1 MNKLWVVAKN
11 ELVRYFSSPLAYV
24 YLLAFL
30 LLNGSF
36 ALYFGHFFERGNAD
50 LSPMFAFQPWL
61 YLLFIPG
68 ISMRLWAEEFRSK
81 TIVQLVTMPVS
92 VAQLVWGKF
101 LASWLFCA
109 LALGLTFPFWIT
121 VNWLGNPDNT
131 VIAVGYGASL
141 VLAGCML
148 AISQTMSALTKNQV
162 IALVLAVVANLLF
175 FWSGL
180 EYVLAFFRLF
190 APLSV
195 IDMIASFSFL
205 THFDTMSAGVL
216 ELRDAMF
223 FVSLILLFNF
233 TTMLVVSFKTSGTS
247 ELLQSGRRAY
257 YAMVFALMLLGFV
270 GLNLIANNY
279 MRSVRY
285 DFTEEKTFTLS
296 NNTVEMLKNLK
307 YPVVA
312 KVYYS
317 KVLEQRNPVFR
328 QMFDKVRILLAQMS
342 SESEGKFS
350 YRIYYPEVL
359 SKREDLALAAGMQ
372 PLALV
377 DNNTGA
383 FFGVEFVDEVDNRQI
398 IPFLMPERSDY
409 LEQDVAEKVFALRED
424 KKTVGIWSSL
434 SMFDTMQTDTIV
446 SQKWEIINK
455 ISEQFKVV
463 KIEKPEE
470 IKNLDVLM
478 IVQPDGW
485 NEEMV
490 AAVKNYTING
500 GKVLLFADV
509 SPEAS
514 RLYSVVNNDLNAAN
528 LYGLDEFWGF
538 KFNRDVVVADLDN
551 SLLVDVSASDAQNP
565 LFTQD
570 VLQFVLGNE
579 SLTRTMAETQNL
591 RGVLLASA
599 GVIAPIKSK
608 DRVFLPLIRAGYVSE
623 LMPVEAAQRSVNPAI
638 LLQAFKPEKS
648 EKTIAAKIVSL
659 DEKMPFT
666 IIAVADTDLLYDD
679 FWARKN
685 VVAGK
690 EYLEPLTDNANFVL
704 NALESLAGGDN
715 LLGLRGKST
724 VKRPFETVENMRR
737 KNAHEFRLKEA
748 EIFKQIE
755 QVKLSLQD
763 VWNKKSFEGRE
774 NFTPDELAVIA
785 GIRKHLEQLK
795 RELADIR
802 ADLNSNV
809 RMMDLKVKFL
819 NIYLVP
825 LAIALGLLLWAMMQ
839 PKRKETPEKIRL
851 NRKVALLA
859 AAAVLLLAV
868 GVLSTYS
875 SKNNTDELIEG
886 KQVFVDLAE
895 NINEV
900 DRIVIENHDAKIKLY
915 KQEGM
920 WMLANP
926 AGMPV
931 YQERVRSFLSA
942 LLEARYFEKKTA
954 DAAYLRKF
962 DLNPIEED
970 GSKNTRIVLEKSDG
984 RTIAAF
990 EVGKYDLE
998 AGRGSRAAYI
1008 KFDNQFQVWLVMVDL
1023 IDISPDWQNWTYD
1036 TAWNLRFGRMSDFE
1050 ISGTDIQ
1057 PFKADGD
1064 DRIAE
1069 MMKAL
1074 LNTYLQREVQKPKNA
1089 EPLFSL
1095 MVKAEGGEEVKI
1107 EFWKDNDS
1115 FGMNYN
1121 FLKIDEN
1128 KHLQMFEEYAKGRFY
1143 KIAKEDVEGIINV
1156 IKRRKY

>member
-1 MNKLWVVAKN
+1 M
-11 ELVRYFSSPLAYV
+11 
-24 YLLAFL
+24 
-30 LLNGSF
+30 
-36 ALYFGHFFERGNAD
+36 
-50 LSPMFAFQPWL
+50 
-61 YLLFIPG
+61 
-68 ISMRLWAEEFRSK
+68 
-81 TIVQLVTMPVS
+81 
-92 VAQLVWGKF
+92 
-101 LASWLFCA
+101 
-109 LALGLTFPFWIT
+109 
-121 VNWLGNPDNT
+121 
-131 VIAVGYGASL
+131 
-141 VLAGCML
+141 
-148 AISQTMSALTKNQV
+148 
-162 IALVLAVVANLLF
+162 
-175 FWSGL
+175 
-180 EYVLAFFRLF
+180 
-190 APLSV
+190 
-195 IDMIASFSFL
+195 
-205 THFDTMSAGVL
+205 
-216 ELRDAMF
+216 
-223 FVSLILLFNF
+223 
-233 TTMLVVSFKTSGTS
+233 
-247 ELLQSGRRAY
+247 
-257 YAMVFALMLLGFV
+257 
-270 GLNLIANNY
+270 
-279 MRSVRY
+279 
-285 DFTEEKTFTLS
+285 
-296 NNTVEMLKNLK
+296 
-307 YPVVA
+307 
-312 KVYYS
+312 
-317 KVLEQRNPVFR
+317 
-328 QMFDKVRILLAQMS
+328 
-342 SESEGKFS
+342 
-350 YRIYYPEVL
+350 
-359 SKREDLALAAGMQ
+359 
-372 PLALV
+372 
-377 DNNTGA
+377 
-383 FFGVEFVDEVDNRQI
+383 
-398 IPFLMPERSDY
+398 
-409 LEQDVAEKVFALRED
+409 
-424 KKTVGIWSSL
+424 
-434 SMFDTMQTDTIV
+434 
-446 SQKWEIINK
+446 
-455 ISEQFKVV
+455 
-463 KIEKPEE
+463 
-470 IKNLDVLM
+470 
-478 IVQPDGW
+478 
-485 NEEMV
+485 
-490 AAVKNYTING
+490 
-500 GKVLLFADV
+500 
-509 SPEAS
+509 
-514 RLYSVVNNDLNAAN
+514 
-528 LYGLDEFWGF
+528 
-538 KFNRDVVVADLDN
+538 
-551 SLLVDVSASDAQNP
+551 
-565 LFTQD
+565 
-570 VLQFVLGNE
+570 
-579 SLTRTMAETQNL
+579 
-591 RGVLLASA
+591 
-599 GVIAPIKSK
+599 
-608 DRVFLPLIRAGYVSE
+608 
-623 LMPVEAAQRSVNPAI
+623 
-638 LLQAFKPEKS
+638 
-648 EKTIAAKIVSL
+648 
-659 DEKMPFT
+659 
-666 IIAVADTDLLYDD
+666 
-679 FWARKN
+679 
-685 VVAGK
+685 
-690 EYLEPLTDNANFVL
+690 
-704 NALESLAGGDN
+704 
-715 LLGLRGKST
+715 LGLRGKST

-785 GIRKHLEQLK
+785 GIRKHLDQLK

-859 AAAVLLLAV
+859 AAAVLLLAG

-1050 ISGTDIQ
+1050 ISGADIQ

-1074 LNTYLQREVQKPKNA
+1074 LNTYLQREVQKPENA